1 MHPVALVHRCH
12 SEIDRL
18 TKGFSETPNRGD
30 FTNLTSVAELLL
42 AFPPSHYLED
52 FRPKLVSSSLNWLR
66 SGMLTDIAVAGPE
79 FLHGIAMILALASED
94 ASFCADD
101 VRELVDLYEGRI
113 IGANELPEL
122 TSLVVLTLLAKVG
135 VAPKS
140 DVHLPIIIEHMQ
152 NVERRSLR
160 TESFEHDYVSLFGC
174 AHLYQITGLTLP
186 LSQMQLPKV
195 LLVHALRESGEIN
208 RIAILGALCRHVFGV
223 PNGYLEPV
231 HAKLSVIAGQT
242 EVLLPPPDE
251 ASFGGEPID
260 RSALGLRLRGSLACI
275 AFLRDYE

>member
-1 MHPVALVHRCH
+1 MSPVVLAHRCH
-12 SEIDRL
+12 GEIDRL

-42 AFPPSHYLED
+42 AFPPSRFLED
-52 FRPKLVSSSLNWLR
+52 FRPKLVSSSLHWLR
-66 SGMLTDIAVAGPE
+66 SGLLTDIAVAGPE
-79 FLHGIAMILALASED
+79 CMHGIALILALASED
-94 ASFCADD
+94 ASFCTDD
-101 VRELVDLYEGRI
+101 VRELAELYKGRI

-122 TSLVVLTLLAKVG
+122 TSLIVLTLLAKVG

-140 DVHLPIIIEHMQ
+140 VSRSQIVEQIQ
-152 NVERRSLR
+152 NVERRTLR

-174 AHLYQITGLTLP
+174 AHLYQITGLTLALP
-186 LSQMQLPKV
+186 EMQLPKI
-195 LLVHALRESGEIN
+195 LLVHALREDGDIN
-208 RIAILGALCRHVFGV
+208 HLAILGALGRNVFSV
-223 PNGYLEPV
+223 PNLYLEPV

-242 EVLLPPPDE
+242 DVLLPPPDE

-260 RSALGLRLRGSLACI
+260 RSALGLRLRGSLAYI